1 MAKDQSVKYSRGT
14 VWWCEDY
21 LNLQIPGVQ
30 SGRRPVLIISS
41 NSRGSSQSVEVI
53 KLTLTDKSETCT
65 SINIPITYGDTT
77 SYALCNQHFTINTKF
92 LNEYMYTVS
101 DETMKKIESGL
112 LIAQGMDD
120 LAEIKKIIDEFNI
133 TDLIRQ
139 AILSNNSNDQSES
152 TKSYQHDN
160 FYYDEK

>member
-1 MAKDQSVKYSRGT
+1 MSKDQSVKYSRGT

-21 LNLQIPGVQ
+21 INLQIPGVQ
-30 SGRRPVLIISS
+30 SGRRPVLIVSS
-41 NSRGSSQSVEVI
+41 NNRGSSQSVEVI

-77 SYALCNQHFTINTKF
+77 SYALCNQHFTVNTKF

-101 DETMKKIESGL
+101 QETMKKVESGL

-120 LAEIKKIIDEFNI
+120 LAEIKEIVENFDVK
-133 TDLIRQ
+133 DLIRKVVNENKP
-139 AILSNNSNDQSES
+139 LE
-152 TKSYQHDN
+152 HDT
-160 FYYDEK
+160 FYDNEK